1 MTFWNLDSG
10 GRNWTVKGSA
20 QTRIRVM
27 ARPVLREVGVPP
39 DMRVKGTEMVL
50 QQMELMAAD

>member
-1 MTFWNLDSG
+1 M
-10 GRNWTVKGSA
+10 GSA

-27 ARPVLREVGVPP
+27 VRLVLNEVGVPP

-50 QQMELMAAD
+50 QQAELMAADLIS